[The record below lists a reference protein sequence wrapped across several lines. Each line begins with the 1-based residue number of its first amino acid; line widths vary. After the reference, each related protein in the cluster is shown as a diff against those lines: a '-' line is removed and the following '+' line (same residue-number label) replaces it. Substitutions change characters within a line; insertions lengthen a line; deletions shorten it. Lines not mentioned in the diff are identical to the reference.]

1 MKAGII
7 RCMQTEDMCPGTT
20 DFKVMR
26 EKKCAFEN
34 VEGEIEVIGFNT
46 CGGCPGK
53 RAVTRAAEMV
63 KRGADKIVLA
73 LLYYERKSNWFFRPA
88 CTSNQRSHCKKKLG
102 ESI

>member
-1 MKAGII
+1 MYTCA
-7 RCMQTEDMCPGTT
+7 MCSNRNCRTGEL
-20 DFKVMR
+20 DKVPLNCPCNEEEQ
-26 EKKCAFEN
+26 EK
-34 VEGEIEVIGFNT
+34 GFNT

-102 ESI
+102 ESIKIIDYAH